1 MCSFWPRVAENA
13 RGLFHLN
20 FACSFDCCKYLLVF
34 SNRKDWFDPT
44 LNSLAVAF
52 SGYNRPEGTSRTLDA
67 VRVGRLIIRDGIS
80 AEMAPLPG
88 PATVIDI
95 FRGCFL
101 IFFVVSSVPDAY
113 CTLSQ
118 WERDLLVP

>member
-1 MCSFWPRVAENA
+1 LT
-13 RGLFHLN
+13 G
-20 FACSFDCCKYLLVF
+20 CKYLLVL

-44 LNSLAVAF
+44 LDSLAVAF
-52 SGYNRPEGTSRTLDA
+52 SGYNCPEGTSRTLDA

-88 PATVIDI
+88 HATVVDIDD

-101 IFFVVSSVPDAY
+101 VFIVVSSVPDAY
-113 CTLSQ
+113 CTLSE